1 MEDNNTIIHSTLD
14 EGYDFFITD
23 KWGNEKHFKIATFE
37 VPSGLLSEA
46 FEVIKSNID
55 DEPRVFH
62 ILSNFDS
69 DIEKAE
75 LQLKE
80 KIKKGINKRYLDY
93 KDGDISILDGLEVA
107 GRILWDDNLDNSNFD
122 YFFQVDGKKITIEKF
137 IELLKGV
144 EGWNF
149 KFQIIDTTDDI
160 D

>member
-1 MEDNNTIIHSTLD
+1 MEDNNTISHSTLD

-46 FEVIKSNID
+46 LEVIKRNVD

-62 ILSNFDS
+62 ILSNFDA
-69 DIEKAE
+69 DLEKAE

-80 KIKKGINKRYLDY
+80 KIKKGINKRYLENN
-93 KDGDISILDGLEVA
+93 DGDISILDGLEVA
-107 GRILWDDNLDNSNFD
+107 GRILWDNNLNNSNFE
-122 YFFQVDGKKITIEKF
+122 YFFQIDGKKITIEKF
-137 IELLKGV
+137 IDLLKGV

>member
-1 MEDNNTIIHSTLD
+1 MTISKDKVVTLTYQLRVDN
-14 EGYDFFITD
+14 
-23 KWGNEKHFKIATFE
+23 
-37 VPSGLLSEA
+37 
-46 FEVIKSNID
+46 
-55 DEPRVFH
+55 
-62 ILSNFDS
+62 
-69 DIEKAE
+69 
-75 LQLKE
+75 
-80 KIKKGINKRYLDY
+80 

-137 IELLKGV
+137 IDLLKGV